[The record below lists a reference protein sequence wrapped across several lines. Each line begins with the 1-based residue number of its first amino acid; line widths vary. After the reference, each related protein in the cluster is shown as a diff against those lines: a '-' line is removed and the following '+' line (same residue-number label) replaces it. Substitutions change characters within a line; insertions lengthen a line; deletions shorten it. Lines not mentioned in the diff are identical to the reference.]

1 MKSLVVVFVLV
12 AAVSASAQ
20 QSQPLT
26 NGWAVGN
33 EWAGP
38 VNMSGREIRS
48 TVIEE
53 GSKRRLGARIDEL
66 SWKLNPYFEAAMRD
80 WVRGALN
87 GENPARDVLGFE
99 GGKATLYKTSR
110 IVEFTLPAV
119 RRATREDDETCDD

>member
-1 MKSLVVVFVLV
+1 MKSLVVIFVLA

-38 VNMSGREIRS
+38 VTIAGREIRT

-53 GSKRRLGARIDEL
+53 GSKRRSGARVDEL
-66 SWKLNPYFEAAMRD
+66 SWKINPYFEAAMRT

-99 GGKATLYKTSR
+99 GGKATLYKASR
-110 IVEFTLPAV
+110 IVEFTLPAL
-119 RRATREDDETCDD
+119 RRATYWDDDTCDD